1 MLPTYADDGCDECT
15 PASMHPGRF
24 TSKAAFSTLP
34 FVATFAVLTIVAYRK
49 VYPLLSQ
56 TSPASKSQDAPSGSG
71 SGKGLPRPAT
81 AAPEPATQQLARRVA
96 AITFASTIALSAV
109 LTELLLCEIS
119 NSFNPTARSI
129 ALQITVVS
137 LLGLLVVAIPL
148 LGISSVVAKSGYK
161 FRGEKKRSRAHLAW
175 VLELAGYA
183 AFLFGFWAIGALLP
197 DAPTLT
203 ITESITRQSG
213 LFQACLDRLGITGV
227 SLMALLSGFAS
238 VSAIWQSFG
247 PKARIVA
254 DTDITRKQA
263 GLDATMDMLLEKKER
278 LRMMESMS
286 PATQSHHSPIQSFWS
301 RTVGAVRKNTY
312 DQQKDVLEMEA
323 SGLETMASSL
333 ETSLSILRAR
343 RVNQLKATTP
353 TGRLSLAFSHIFA
366 CYCVYRI
373 CTTTINIIRRTL
385 LSSSASTLS
394 PSTSTTTTTTT
405 TSDTDPVTY
414 TIALFARHVYPSLD
428 QASWAQQISFLLSGA
443 MLLAS
448 FTAVTQTFHLF
459 ARFMPSVLHATKTNF
474 ALLISQISGM
484 YVISSAL
491 MLRGMMPKEVGSV
504 INTALGAGLL
514 EPAWVQRWFDG
525 FFMLAVV
532 ATAVGLYLGRHVSG
546 AATWEDDAGWDLAME
561 LGKES

>member
-1 MLPTYADDGCDECT
+1 MLPPHAADDCDDCT
-15 PASMHPGRF
+15 PSYMRSDRF
-24 TSKAAFSTLP
+24 TSKAAFSTIP
-34 FVATFAVLTIVAYRK
+34 FVATFAVLTFVAYRK
-49 VYPLLSQ
+49 VYPLLSP
-56 TSPASKSQDAPSGSG
+56 SSSKSIDGNN
-71 SGKGLPRPAT
+71 KGLPRPAT
-81 AAPEPATQQLARRVA
+81 APSEPAAQQVARRVA
-96 AITFASTIALSAV
+96 AITFAATIALSAV

-119 NSFNPTARSI
+119 NSFNPTARSV

-161 FRGEKKRSRAHLAW
+161 FRGEKRSRAHLAW
-175 VLELAGYA
+175 VLEFTGYA

-197 DAPTLT
+197 DTSS
-203 ITESITRQSG
+203 ITESISRQAG

-238 VSAIWQSFG
+238 VSAIWQCFG
-247 PKARIVA
+247 PKARNVA
-254 DTDITRKQA
+254 ETDITRKQA
-263 GLDATMDMLLEKKER
+263 GLDATMDMIVEKRDR
-278 LRMMESMS
+278 LRMMESMA
-286 PATQSHHSPIQSFWS
+286 PETPVQSFWN
-301 RTVGAVRKNTY
+301 RTIGVVRKNTF
-312 DQQKDVLEMEA
+312 DQQKEVLEMEA

-333 ETSLSILRAR
+333 ETSISILKTRRA
-343 RVNQLKATTP
+343 NQLRATTP
-353 TGRLSLAFSHIFA
+353 TGRLSLAFSYVFA

-373 CTTTINIIRRTL
+373 CTTIINIIRRMV
-385 LSSSASTLS
+385 SSGPASS
-394 PSTSTTTTTTT
+394 
-405 TSDTDPVTY
+405 SDTDPITY

-459 ARFMPSVLHATKTNF
+459 ARFMPTVLHATKTNF

-504 INTALGAGLL
+504 INSALGAGLL
-514 EPAWVQRWFDG
+514 EPAWVQKWFDG
-525 FFMLAVV
+525 FFMLAVIS
-532 ATAVGLYLGRHVSG
+532 TGVGIFLGRQISG
-546 AATWEDDAGWDLAME
+546 SATWEDDSNWDLAME

>member
-1 MLPTYADDGCDECT
+1 MLPPTTDDDCDECT
-15 PASMHPGRF
+15 PSYMRSTHL

-34 FVATFAVLTIVAYRK
+34 FIATFAVFTFVAYRK
-49 VYPLLSQ
+49 VYPLLSPN
-56 TSPASKSQDAPSGSG
+56 TSANVDGSR
-71 SGKGLPRPAT
+71 KGLPRPAT
-81 AAPEPATQQLARRVA
+81 APSEPAAQQLARRVA
-96 AITFASTIALSAV
+96 AITFACTIALSAV

-119 NSFNPTARSI
+119 NSFNPTARSL

-161 FRGEKKRSRAHLAW
+161 FRGEKKSRAHLAW
-175 VLELAGYA
+175 VLEFTGYA

-197 DAPTLT
+197 GTSS
-203 ITESITRQSG
+203 ITESINRQAG

-247 PKARIVA
+247 PKVRNVA
-254 DTDITRKQA
+254 DNDISRKQA
-263 GLDATMDMLLEKKER
+263 GLDATMEMIVEKRDK
-278 LRMMESMS
+278 LRMMDATAPES
-286 PATQSHHSPIQSFWS
+286 PAQSFWN
-301 RTVGAVRKNTY
+301 RTIGAVRKNTY
-312 DQQKDVLEMEA
+312 DQQKEILEMEA

-333 ETSLSILRAR
+333 ETSISILKTR
-343 RVNQLKATTP
+343 RTNQLRATTP
-353 TGRLSLAFSHIFA
+353 AGRLSLAFSYVFS

-373 CTTTINIIRRTL
+373 VMTIINVTRRTV
-385 LSSSASTLS
+385 STKTA
-394 PSTSTTTTTTT
+394 TS
-405 TSDTDPVTY
+405 SDTDPITY

-459 ARFMPSVLHATKTNF
+459 ARFMPTVLHATKTNF

-491 MLRGMMPKEVGSV
+491 MLRGMMVSRPRILSFPG
-504 INTALGAGLL
+504 NL
-514 EPAWVQRWFDG
+514 
-525 FFMLAVV
+525 LAV
-532 ATAVGLYLGRHVSG
+532 RCQN
-546 AATWEDDAGWDLAME
+546 
-561 LGKES
+561 

>member
-1 MLPTYADDGCDECT
+1 MLPTFADDDCAECT
-15 PASMHPGRF
+15 PGSMDPGRF

-34 FVATFAVLTIVAYRK
+34 FVATFAVLTFVAYRK

-56 TSPASKSQDAPSGSG
+56 TSPTSKSSDGGGVGGDS

-119 NSFNPTARSI
+119 NSFNPTARSV

-148 LGISSVVAKSGYK
+148 LGISSVVARSGYK

-175 VLELAGYA
+175 VLEFAGYA

-247 PKARIVA
+247 PKARTVA

-263 GLDATMDMLLEKKER
+263 GLDATMDMILEKKER
-278 LRMMESMS
+278 LRMMEAMS
-286 PATQSHHSPIQSFWS
+286 PEAQSQSPIQSFWS
-301 RTVGAVRKNTY
+301 RTVGAVRKNTF
-312 DQQKDVLEMEA
+312 DQQKEVLEMEA

-343 RVNQLKATTP
+343 RANQLKATTP

-373 CTTTINIIRRTL
+373 CTTTINIVRRTL
-385 LSSSASTLS
+385 SSTAASSSSASAAS
-394 PSTSTTTTTTT
+394 SSSS

-504 INTALGAGLL
+504 INSALGAGLL
-514 EPAWVQRWFDG
+514 EPAWVQKWFDG

-532 ATAVGLYLGRHVSG
+532 ATAVGLFLGRQVSG
-546 AATWEDDAGWDLAME
+546 AATWEDDTGWDLAME

>member
-1 MLPTYADDGCDECT
+1 MLPSNPLEDCDDCT
-15 PASMHPGRF
+15 PDYLRSSKEFG
-24 TSKAAFSTLP
+24 TKAAFSTLP
-34 FVATFAVLTIVAYRK
+34 FIATFAVLTFIAYRK
-49 VYPLLSQ
+49 VYPLLS
-56 TSPASKSQDAPSGSG
+56 SPSTGQDGL
-71 SGKGLPRPAT
+71 KDLPRPAT
-81 AAPEPATQQLARRVA
+81 SPLEPATQQLARRVA

-119 NSFNPTARSI
+119 NSFNPTARTV
-129 ALQITVVS
+129 ALQTTVVS

-148 LGISSVVAKSGYK
+148 LGISSVVSKSGYK
-161 FRGEKKRSRAHLAW
+161 FRGEKKHRVRLAW
-175 VLELAGYA
+175 TLEFAGYA

-197 DAPTLT
+197 TT
-203 ITESITRQSG
+203 STSITESISRHEG

-247 PKARIVA
+247 SRARPVA
-254 DTDITRKQA
+254 ETDITRKQA
-263 GLDATMDMLLEKKER
+263 GLDATLDMLAEKKEK
-278 LRMMESMS
+278 LRMLEQK
-286 PATQSHHSPIQSFWS
+286 ATQSPTQGFWG
-301 RTVGAVRKNTY
+301 RTIGSLRGNREMQERET
-312 DQQKDVLEMEA
+312 LEMEQ

-333 ETSLSILRAR
+333 ESSVAIMRAR
-343 RVNQLKATTP
+343 RANQLRATTP
-353 TGRLSLAFSHIFA
+353 LGRLSLVFSYVFS

-373 CTTTINIIRRTL
+373 CTTTINIIRRIF
-385 LSSSASTLS
+385 SSGPA
-394 PSTSTTTTTTT
+394 TS
-405 TSDTDPVTY
+405 SDTDPVTY

-459 ARFMPSVLHATKTNF
+459 ARFMPGVLHATKTNF

-484 YVISSAL
+484 YVISSAI

-504 INTALGAGLL
+504 INSALGAGLL

-532 ATAVGLYLGRHVSG
+532 ATATGIFLGRQISG
-546 AATWEDDAGWDLAME
+546 VATFEDDTGWDGGME
-561 LGKES
+561 LGKRS